1 MVINTHESNLNN
13 MLSREVCYDKYYLE
27 KSKSNYELLQ
37 LASTFEHVRKFKTFK
52 NFNLL

>member
-13 MLSREVCYDKYYLE
+13 MLSREVRCDKYYLE

-37 LASTFEHVRKFKTFK
+37 LALSEHVIR
-52 NFNLL
+52 NLL